1 MTAHQPATSAVPARA
16 PARGRFAASTFD
28 SIYRFEAFRR
38 LWLAS
43 LAYTLS
49 QWMQSTA
56 LLWLAYDL
64 TDSAR
69 SVGLVA
75 FAAGCPFIL
84 VSIPGG
90 ALLDRFDRRKVLLV
104 SQSIGV
110 VSAIGVATVV
120 LVGAI
125 EPWHLLVG
133 GFVNGSLQAI
143 INPSQQALVPRL
155 VDAEHMQNA
164 LGLMSAGANMTRVFG
179 PALAGTLIGFVGVG
193 FVFLLQATA
202 MTVALLIVLR
212 STFPAATASVSRM
225 SLNVV
230 LSGIGVVR
238 AREDLCA
245 LFLLSALSSLLVF
258 PYISFLNVYAQD
270 ELGLGSSGF
279 GMLMASSGIGAV
291 VGGLTVATSR
301 RRSGMG
307 MLLLA
312 TTAAYCVLIF
322 ILMAFSTVVT
332 SVLCLI
338 AAGFL
343 GAYAFSANNAT
354 IQQRITDDIRGRVM
368 GTYLLTWG
376 LMPLGAL
383 WMGPLAQS
391 IGIRGTT
398 MIGAGL
404 CTLLIGVVALR
415 TPSLRTF

>member
-1 MTAHQPATSAVPARA
+1 MTAHQPARPAAAVKPA
-16 PARGRFAASTFD
+16 GRPHFAAATFD

-69 SVGLVA
+69 YVGYVA
-75 FAAGCPFIL
+75 FAAGCPFII

-90 ALLDRFDRRKVLLV
+90 ALLDRFDRRRVLLV
-104 SQSIGV
+104 SQAIGV
-110 VSAIGVATVV
+110 VSAIGVASVV
-120 LVGAI
+120 LSGAI
-125 EPWHLLVG
+125 EPWHLLVA
-133 GFVNGSLQAI
+133 GFVNGSLQAV
-143 INPSQQALVPRL
+143 INPSQQSLVPRL
-155 VDAEHMQNA
+155 VDEEHMQNA

-212 STFPAATASVSRM
+212 STFPAAQAAVSRM
-225 SLNVV
+225 SLRVV

-238 AREDLCA
+238 AREDLRA
-245 LFLLSALSSLLVF
+245 LFMLSALPSLLVF

-270 ELGLGSSGF
+270 VLGLGSSGF
-279 GMLMASSGIGAV
+279 GLLMASSGAGAV
-291 VGGLTVATSR
+291 VGGLTLATSR
-301 RRSGMG
+301 RRTGMG
-307 MLLLA
+307 MLLLT
-312 TTAAYCVLIF
+312 TTAAYCLLIF
-322 ILMAFSTVVT
+322 VMMAFSTVLMTIV
-332 SVLCLI
+332 CLV

-343 GAYAFSANNAT
+343 GAYSFSANNAT

-376 LMPLGAL
+376 LMPLGAM
-383 WMGPLAQS
+383 WMGPLAQTA
-391 IGIRGTT
+391 GIRATT

-404 CTLLIGVVALR
+404 CTLLIGGVALR

>member
-1 MTAHQPATSAVPARA
+1 MTAHQPARPAAAVRPAGRS
-16 PARGRFAASTFD
+16 RFAASTFD
-28 SIYRFEAFRR
+28 SLYRFHAFRR

-69 SVGLVA
+69 YVGYVA
-75 FAAGCPFIL
+75 FAAGCPFIV

-90 ALLDRFDRRKVLLV
+90 ALLDRFDRRRVLLV
-104 SQSIGV
+104 SQTIGV
-110 VSAIGVATVV
+110 TAAIGVATVV
-120 LVGAI
+120 LSGAI
-125 EPWHLLVG
+125 EPWHLLVA

-179 PALAGTLIGFVGVG
+179 PALAGMLIGFVGVG

-202 MTVALLIVLR
+202 MTVALSIVLK
-212 STFPAATASVSRM
+212 STFPAAQAAVSRM
-225 SLNVV
+225 SLKVV

-238 AREDLCA
+238 GREDLRA
-245 LFLLSALSSLLVF
+245 LFLLSALPSLLVF

-270 ELGLGSSGF
+270 VLGLGSSGF
-279 GMLMASSGIGAV
+279 GLLMASSGIGAV

-301 RRSGMG
+301 RRTGMG
-307 MLLLA
+307 MLLL
-312 TTAAYCVLIF
+312 TTTGAYCLLIF
-322 ILMAFSTVVT
+322 VMMALSSVVT
-332 SVLCLI
+332 TIACLV

-376 LMPLGAL
+376 LMPLGAM

-391 IGIRGTT
+391 VGIRATS

-404 CTLLIGVVALR
+404 CTLLIGGVALR

>member
-1 MTAHQPATSAVPARA
+1 MTAPTPAAPAGEVRPERPAR
-16 PARGRFAASTFD
+16 FAESTFD

-38 LWLAS
+38 LWFAS
-43 LAYTLS
+43 LAYTLG

-69 SVGLVA
+69 YVGLVA
-75 FAAGCPFIL
+75 FASGSPFIV

-90 ALLDRFDRRKVLLV
+90 ALLDRFDRRRVLMAT
-104 SQSIGV
+104 QTIGV
-110 VSAIGVATVV
+110 VAGSCVATVV
-120 LVGAI
+120 LTGHIQA
-125 EPWHLLVG
+125 WHLLIA

-143 INPSQQALVPRL
+143 INPSQQSLVPRL

-179 PALAGTLIGFVGVG
+179 PALAGTLIGLVGVG
-193 FVFLLQATA
+193 IPFALQATA
-202 MTVALLIVLR
+202 MAVALVVILT
-212 STFPAATASVSRM
+212 SSFPAAAPAVSRM
-225 SLNVV
+225 SLGVI

-238 AREDLCA
+238 AREDLRA
-245 LFLLSALSSLLVF
+245 LFLLSALPSFLVF

-270 ELGLGSSGF
+270 VLDLGSSGF
-279 GMLMASSGIGAV
+279 GLLMAASGVGAV
-291 VGGLTVATSR
+291 IGGLTVATSTR
-301 RRSGMG
+301 RQGMG
-307 MLLLA
+307 RLLLA
-312 TTAAYCVLIF
+312 STAAYCAV
-322 ILMAFSTVVT
+322 ILLFMAISTLAT
-332 SVLCLI
+332 SIVCLVI
-338 AAGFL
+338 AGFL

-354 IQQRITDDIRGRVM
+354 LQLRITDDIRGRVM

-383 WMGPLAQS
+383 WMGPLAEA
-391 IGIRGTT
+391 IGIRVTT

-404 CTLLIGVVALR
+404 CTALIAVVGLR